1 MFYNYKLLCKLQKI
15 FTHAY
20 MANGRTNYK
29 YTINEYYN
37 YALCGFQSK
46 DISLAAWEEKKL
58 N

>member
-1 MFYNYKLLCKLQKI
+1 MHLKKFNQ
-15 FTHAY
+15 AY

-46 DISLAAWEEKKL
+46 RHF
-58 N
+58 